1 MTYEKISYSLTA
13 YNWKYRKRSRG
24 WYAGKKK
31 KKTKN
36 TKLKIIAQI
45 F

>member
-1 MTYEKISYSLTA
+1 MTYEKISYSLTSC
-13 YNWKYRKRSRG
+13 NWQPKKRVEG
-24 WYAGKKK
+24 GMQEKKNQK
-31 KKTKN
+31 